1 MSLFEVDEADQL
13 KNVEEGLIRKFGDRV
28 PAQRVS
34 QEFGAAVKRFATA
47 PVRAFVPVL
56 IQREVSE
63 SLRRSGSTAPA
74 T

>member
-13 KNVEEGLIRKFGDRV
+13 KNVEEGLIRKFSDRV

-34 QEFGAAVKRFATA
+34 QEFGAAVMRFAKA

-63 SLRRSGSTAPA
+63 SLRRSGTTASA